1 MDKEKAIA
9 EAKQRLLRLFID
21 IQSWNE
27 PDAINAKRERQHAVA
42 LLRYT
47 LDKEKDAPLSRKRRA
62 KMPLQSLIAKAQDGG
77 GDIVI

>member
-47 LDKEKDAPLSRKRRA
+47 LDKDKDAPLELS
-62 KMPLQSLIAKAQDGG
+62 PNLGDGR
-77 GDIVI
+77 DQAAAV

>member
-42 LLRYT
+42 L
-47 LDKEKDAPLSRKRRA
+47 
-62 KMPLQSLIAKAQDGG
+62 
-77 GDIVI
+77 